1 MKRSLPSPYLTFVGM
16 FVIVFVLK
24 KEVIKLSEFFKIFI
38 RIVIIVIIV
47 CSISQAMLMIAFWNK
62 EIENKTICIP
72 ALLKGMEV
80 TVLGSGKSLPSQ
92 ELSGREKGT
101 KVFVTYGKD
110 VLILN
115 LFNSET
121 SECISEWKQ
130 SIKPIDDSGLFA
142 DPRSA
147 YIKDVTLKGDLL
159 EVEFDINRTADR
171 IITICF
177 IIASMILFG
186 VCINKF

>member
-1 MKRSLPSPYLTFVGM
+1 MKRSLSGPYLTFVGM

-38 RIVIIVIIV
+38 RIVLIVAII
-47 CSISQAMLMIAFWNK
+47 CGISQAMLMIAFWNK

-72 ALLKGMEV
+72 VLLKGMEV
-80 TVLGSGKSLPSQ
+80 TVLDSRKSLPSQ
-92 ELSGREKGT
+92 GLSEKEKGT

-130 SIKPIDDSGLFA
+130 SIKFIDDPKLFA
-142 DPRSA
+142 DPRTA
-147 YIKDVTLKGDLL
+147 YIKNVTLEGDLL
-159 EVEFDINRTADR
+159 EIEFGINRTLDGAT
-171 IITICF
+171 TICL
-177 IIASMILFG
+177 IIGSMLFFG
-186 VCINKF
+186 VLINKF